1 VIYLLSLFC
10 LLALIAFV
18 QLRFAYRRRELGK
31 RSWQT
36 ILASVEPVDV
46 EGLRRISDNFLKPD
60 REQLLLEPHEMWDI
74 VGGLEGVARLRS
86 NTTALLDL
94 AVYAEGWSRMESRI
108 IGEMIRRG
116 EGQKGSLAYP
126 IVVPVAPWGDSDTVS
141 SSRSGLLVLP
151 DAVPSPGFVRK
162 YSCWA
167 AATFGR
173 SGLGTPKSR
182 MNMWVCGGPFID
194 TVVSVGRF

>member
-60 REQLLLEPHEMWDI
+60 KEQLLLEPHEMWDI
-74 VGGLEGVARLRS
+74 VGGLQGVARLRS

-94 AVYAEGWSRMESRI
+94 AVYAEAWSRMESRI
-108 IGEMIRRG
+108 IGEMIRRDAVRVRKAVWRIQLSFLLRRG
-116 EGQKGSLAYP
+116 VALTPFHLQEAASSYYLMRCRLLALYENTH
-126 IVVPVAPWGDSDTVS
+126 A
-141 SSRSGLLVLP
+141 GLLPRLAE
-151 DAVPSPGFVRK
+151 AV
-162 YSCWA
+162 
-167 AATFGR
+167 
-173 SGLGTPKSR
+173 
-182 MNMWVCGGPFID
+182 
-194 TVVSVGRF
+194 